1 MPQAKKNSQTSAKN
15 QVTAEAQSAEKSTPD
30 NPNPEHFEST
40 PEDEEEPS
48 EVSDFKFKDFLLFC
62 VKKNIFYFV
71 IFFYVI
77 SKVEIKFL
85 SLNKWNYQYW
95 YPWSFIMN
103 FKFFWNQIFK
113 NYLINHAK
121 KDIFLQ
127 FPMPNFVQH
136 QNK

>member
-1 MPQAKKNSQTSAKN
+1 MNQKFNVLKFVEVTKWPQNLIEIMPQAKKNSQTSAKN

-62 VKKNIFYFV
+62 VKKKIFYFV

-85 SLNKWNYQYW
+85 SLNKWNQQYW
-95 YPWSFIMN
+95 YP
-103 FKFFWNQIFK
+103 
-113 NYLINHAK
+113 
-121 KDIFLQ
+121 
-127 FPMPNFVQH
+127 
-136 QNK
+136 

>member
-62 VKKNIFYFV
+62 VKKKIFYFV

-85 SLNKWNYQYW
+85 SLNKWNQQYW

-103 FKFFWNQIFK
+103 FKFLVKSN
-113 NYLINHAK
+113 L
-121 KDIFLQ
+121 
-127 FPMPNFVQH
+127 
-136 QNK
+136 

>member
-1 MPQAKKNSQTSAKN
+1 MNQKFNVLKFVEVTKWPQNLIEIMPQAKKNSQTSAKN

-62 VKKNIFYFV
+62 VKKIFYFV

-77 SKVEIKFL
+77 SKSKSSF
-85 SLNKWNYQYW
+85 SL
-95 YPWSFIMN
+95 
-103 FKFFWNQIFK
+103 
-113 NYLINHAK
+113 LIDGINNIGILEAS
-121 KDIFLQ
+121 L
-127 FPMPNFVQH
+127 
-136 QNK
+136 

>member
-1 MPQAKKNSQTSAKN
+1 MNQKFNVLKFVEVTKWPQNLIEIMPQAKKNSQTSAKN

-62 VKKNIFYFV
+62 VKKKNLLFCY
-71 IFFYVI
+71 FFYVI

-85 SLNKWNYQYW
+85 SLNKWNQQYW
-95 YPWSFIMN
+95 YP
-103 FKFFWNQIFK
+103 
-113 NYLINHAK
+113 
-121 KDIFLQ
+121 
-127 FPMPNFVQH
+127 
-136 QNK
+136 

>member
-62 VKKNIFYFV
+62 VKK
-71 IFFYVI
+71 
-77 SKVEIKFL
+77 K
-85 SLNKWNYQYW
+85 
-95 YPWSFIMN
+95 SFILL
-103 FKFFWNQIFK
+103 FFLRHF
-113 NYLINHAK
+113 
-121 KDIFLQ
+121 
-127 FPMPNFVQH
+127 
-136 QNK
+136 